1 MGTKQTDNSAS
12 NIRIAKVEVENFLG
26 FRSLS
31 LDPIP
36 GINLIV
42 GKNDS
47 GKTGFLKLLYT
58 VTKSLE
64 LYGRKQ
70 SYEQIPYKNILGNK
84 LFDVFQ
90 PREHKKIG
98 EIVTKSQ
105 DQKLNTNVYFTG
117 SDNSRQDISFRFG
130 EYTTKTI
137 NDCTHNIKAVPQ
149 AFNAIFVPAKEVLTA
164 FRAIKFTREPHYL
177 AGFDDTYIDLIKQL
191 EIPVQIA
198 DSTSKELNPVYKQ
211 LEDMFQGT
219 IEQTDNKDEP
229 FIFKKGNRKFAISL
243 TAEGVKKIGLL
254 NILLKNR
261 ELRKGT
267 ILFMD
272 EPEMNLHPQAIRQ
285 LMRIIVAI
293 AEAGVQIFL
302 ASHSYFVV
310 NQLYICA
317 RRNNTDALCHSFELN
332 EHGFIDCTSSSLQKG
347 MPSTSIIEEA
357 LKMFDEDVQTDL

>member
-1 MGTKQTDNSAS
+1 MDTEQTIS
-12 NIRIAKVEVENFLG
+12 NIGISKVAVENFLG
-26 FRSLS
+26 FHSVSLEPAS
-31 LDPIP
+31 
-36 GINLIV
+36 GINLII

-64 LYGRKQ
+64 LYSRKQ
-70 SYEQIPYKNILGNK
+70 SYEQIPYKTILGKK

-98 EIVTKSQ
+98 EIVAKSQ
-105 DQKLNTNVYFTG
+105 DQKLKANVCFSGASNYK
-117 SDNSRQDISFRFG
+117 QDISFRFG

-137 NDCTHNIKAVPQ
+137 NDCTDNVQAVSQ
-149 AFNAIFVPAKEVLTA
+149 AFNAVFIPAKEVLTA

-191 EIPVQIA
+191 EIPVQIV

-211 LEDMFQGT
+211 IEEMFHGT

-229 FIFKKGNRKFAISL
+229 FIFKKGNRKFGISL

-254 NILLKNR
+254 NILLQNK

-272 EPEMNLHPQAIRQ
+272 EPEINLHPQAIRQ
-285 LMRIIVAI
+285 LMRIVVAV
-293 AEAGVQIFL
+293 AKAGVQIFL
-302 ASHSYFVV
+302 SSHSYFVI
-310 NQLYICA
+310 NQLHICA
-317 RRNNTDALCHSFELN
+317 KQNNIDVLCHSFDLN
-332 EHGFIDCTSSSLQKG
+332 EQGGTDCTTSSLKEG